1 MLRNVENRRDQNLG
15 QPHKFTTFKSGF
27 DFKRKKNINI
37 ESDHGDVSAVN
48 TSTGL
53 STMSQTPTK
62 KKWKSMINKK
72 EEKGMDL
79 FGNDHID
86 DTYFFR
92 TQSRF
97 DREQTLSPKK
107 D

>member
-1 MLRNVENRRDQNLG
+1 
-15 QPHKFTTFKSGF
+15 
-27 DFKRKKNINI
+27 
-37 ESDHGDVSAVN
+37 
-48 TSTGL
+48 
-53 STMSQTPTK
+53 MSQTPTK